1 MRQREA
7 FPWSSRPSPSWNATP
22 AATSPWRDLEQS
34 WEFFRRTDLH
44 KLSAVDAT
52 SFAIMRRARRP
63 VALDAKS
70 LAAQDCVVLVTD
82 HDAFD
87 YELIARHAKLL
98 VDTRGRYPKPQSHIV
113 KA

>member
-1 MRQREA
+1 MELLRERGALLNYSDPHVPEFPRMREHQFE
-7 FPWSSRPSPSWNATP
+7 
-22 AATSPWRDLEQS
+22 LES
-34 WEFFRRTDLH
+34 
-44 KLSAVDAT
+44 
-52 SFAIMRRARRP
+52 

-87 YELIARHAKLL
+87 YELIARHARLL

>member
-1 MRQREA
+1 MHRQGLNRSPVVLGIAYKKNVDDVRE
-7 FPWSSRPSPSWNATP
+7 SP
-22 AATSPWRDLEQS
+22 AARIMELLREHQFELES
-34 WEFFRRTDLH
+34 
-44 KLSAVDAT
+44 
-52 SFAIMRRARRP
+52 

-87 YELIARHAKLL
+87 YPSIAAHAKLV
-98 VDTRGRYPKPQSHIV
+98 VDTRGRCQKAAGNIV